1 MCDARC
7 AMIEDISRKRWF
19 MGKGQAIRQVSEM
32 DSAEIA
38 GVQLQILKVEFE
50 NGTSDLYATMSDES
64 KAGALLAEGFG
75 SVAAIQAYKARNGF
89 FKFQQFAELDR
100 VSLATATPLGAEQS
114 NSAFYVKG
122 KYFFKMFRRLQAGI
136 HPEQE
141 ILSQLNAT
149 HFDGVPQLLGFIEY
163 QDYTASYAIGI
174 LENHIEDATS
184 AWDLMVRTPSE
195 KTQSGSQNFF
205 ADAALELGRTTAQM
219 HKALK
224 DLDGTAPR
232 AEEVPFDKLIAL
244 LQANGKQDLV
254 ARVEKLK
261 LQTQEEIPGLA
272 RDDKQKASASR
283 CTEDPRF
290 LVPQRIHGDYHL
302 GQLLYKDGKF
312 IVLDFEGEPTR
323 TLEYRRRFRS
333 PAADIAGMLRSFAYA
348 SAVRQNNATEKCRGG
363 KEFEQFTAEAFL
375 QGYSRESGI
384 SVAQLKEEAS
394 PYVLGKA
401 IYEACYELE
410 YRPDWFWI
418 PEAALKSGL

>member
-1 MCDARC
+1 
-7 AMIEDISRKRWF
+7 MIEDISRKRWF
-19 MGKGQAIRQVSEM
+19 MGKGRQIRSIEKLDSIPIGGTKVSIIQV
-32 DSAEIA
+32 
-38 GVQLQILKVEFE
+38 LFE
-50 NGTSDLYATMSDES
+50 SGERDYYCVIEDES
-64 KAGALLAEGFG
+64 KIGAVLAEYFG
-75 SVAAIQAYKARNGF
+75 PNFPKETLLHAR
-89 FKFQQFAELDR
+89 
-100 VSLATATPLGAEQS
+100 PLNAEQS
-114 NSAFYVKG
+114 NSAFYSKG
-122 KYFFKMFRRLQAGI
+122 EFFFKLYRRLQVGE
-136 HPEQE
+136 HPEAE
-141 ILSQLNAT
+141 IMKHLSQKAAQGLPKIAPDFYGDFSYT
-149 HFDGVPQLLGFIEY
+149 KDGETRTL
-163 QDYTASYAIGI
+163 GI
-174 LENHIEDATS
+174 LEEHVPDAQN

-195 KTQSGSQNFF
+195 KTQSGCQNFF

-323 TLEYRRRFRS
+323 TLEYRRRLRS

-348 SAVRQNNATEKCRGG
+348 SAVRGD
-363 KEFEQFTAEAFL
+363 KEFEQVTAEAFL

-384 SVAQLKEEAS
+384 PVPQLKEEAS

-410 YRPDWFWI
+410 FRPDWFWI
-418 PEAALKSGL
+418 PERALKQ